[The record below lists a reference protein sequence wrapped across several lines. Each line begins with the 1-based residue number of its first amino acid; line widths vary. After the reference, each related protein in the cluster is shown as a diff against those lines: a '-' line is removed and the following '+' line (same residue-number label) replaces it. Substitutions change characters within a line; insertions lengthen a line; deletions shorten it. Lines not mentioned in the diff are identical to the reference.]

1 VRVLKLNR
9 KVVLLIALIL
19 LASSPVWVPMAVY
32 AVRDEYDKFQ
42 YYLEALKAM
51 LNGLV
56 EYFKAVIEL
65 FKEAVKP

>member
-1 VRVLKLNR
+1 MRLNR
-9 KVVLLIALIL
+9 KALLIVALIL

-32 AVRDEYDKFQ
+32 AATDNMDKFQ
-42 YYLEALKAM
+42 YYVEALKAL

>member
-1 VRVLKLNR
+1 VRVLRLSR
-9 KVVLLIALIL
+9 KALLIAALIL

-32 AVRDEYDKFQ
+32 AATDNMDKFQ
-42 YYLEALKAM
+42 YYVEALKA
-51 LNGLV
+51 LGNGLV

>member
-1 VRVLKLNR
+1 MRLNR
-9 KVVLLIALIL
+9 KALLIVALIL
-19 LASSPVWVPMAVY
+19 LASSPVWVPATVY
-32 AVRDEYDKFQ
+32 AVKDESDKFQ
-42 YYLEALKAM
+42 YYLEALKAL

>member
-1 VRVLKLNR
+1 VLRLNR
-9 KVVLLIALIL
+9 KALLIVALIL
-19 LASSPVWVPMAVY
+19 LASSPVWVPATVY
-32 AVRDEYDKFQ
+32 AVKDESDKFQ
-42 YYLEALKAM
+42 YYLEALKAL

>member
-1 VRVLKLNR
+1 VVVLRLNR
-9 KVVLLIALIL
+9 KILLIVALIL
-19 LASSPVWVPMAVY
+19 LASSPVWVPAAVF
-32 AVRDEYDKFQ
+32 AVKGEYDKFQ